1 MVHKFRN
8 DVRYHEEPGA
18 RRWKEVQQG
27 EGALLTSAPPVPETP
42 VSAHSLRGQKN
53 IFSNDILNAKAALQ

>member
-1 MVHKFRN
+1 MWGIIRGQV
-8 DVRYHEEPGA
+8 PGDG

-53 IFSNDILNAKAALQ
+53 IFSTDILNATAALQ